1 MIVIAFYVVPFIT
14 SRRLGVGYWGVAMA
28 MAVPC
33 GISVQWT
40 PLLGPLQILCFCVS
54 AFFFLLIYVY
64 TYILLLFYLLLV
76 L

>member
-54 AFFFLLIYVY
+54 AFFFIL
-64 TYILLLFYLLLV
+64 YIPIFFFFFYLLLV